1 MFKNL
6 RTGTKLILLCA
17 MFIISVGVTTYSLVV
32 ENQIAISFAR
42 KELVGSRFLA
52 ALRNIEVTLLR
63 GKPFDPLATESGS
76 PTAKMLG
83 ALAAA
88 QSDAAPALQTGEFVQ
103 ALSSALRRLGPS
115 STTDATAMDALVKTQ
130 QLAMRI
136 GDDSN
141 LTLDTDLD
149 SYYMQNILVDQI
161 PRLLDLVGELRLA
174 TPENAD
180 TPASSNENKAH
191 ILVVDGL
198 IGSSVSETKDDL
210 AAAYRGDADGSLKEA
225 VDSTY
230 ASLFSAIDAYLATS
244 KAGASDAGAA
254 VSVVGGGNA
263 AGVGN
268 GSQTRLYE
276 AVVNSA
282 DNAWLESQPQL
293 DRLLR
298 SRIERLLARMRLSL
312 ALTGALVGLS
322 IIVAIMT
329 YRHIVR
335 PLEHL
340 EQVASTVRET
350 KNYDLRVA
358 DNSTN
363 EIGKLSSAFDEMLA
377 ELAAARDRERAE
389 QSEIARIAR
398 LTTMGAMTA
407 SIAHEVN
414 QPLTAIVANGRAAQR
429 WLANATPNL
438 IEVNGALSKIVDDG
452 RRAGQVI
459 DSVRTMFK
467 KGGVDTDRIDVNELI
482 ENILAIARGQI
493 QKECVSVRTDLRSDI
508 PCVLAGRTQLQQV
521 LMNLT
526 MNAVEAMQSIAN
538 RERLLAIDTA
548 VHDPASV
555 LITVGDSGV
564 GIDSQNLDRIFDA
577 FFTTKP
583 DGMGMGLSICR
594 SIIEGYGGRIWATR
608 GDSCGSVFHVILPSA
623 SS

>member
-6 RTGTKLILLCA
+6 RTSTKLIFLCA
-17 MFIISVGVTTYSLVV
+17 MFIVSVGVTTYSLVA

-42 KELVGSRFLA
+42 KELIGSRFLS
-52 ALRNIEVTLLR
+52 ALRNIEVALLK
-63 GKPFDPLATESGS
+63 GKPFDSITVETDSS
-76 PTAKMLG
+76 TQKMLG

-88 QSDAAPALQTGEFVQ
+88 QSSAGPALQTGEFVQ

-115 STTDATAMDALVKTQ
+115 STPDAKTMDAIAKTQ
-130 QLAMRI
+130 QLIMRI

-149 SYYMQNILVDQI
+149 SYYVQNILVDQI
-161 PRLLDLVGELRLA
+161 PKLLGLVGELRLA
-174 TPENAD
+174 TRENAG
-180 TPASSNENKAH
+180 TAASSNENKAH
-191 ILVVDGL
+191 ILVLDGL
-198 IGSSVSETKDDL
+198 IGSSMSEIKDDL
-210 AAAYRGDADGSLKEA
+210 SAAYRGNADGSLKEV

-230 ASLFSAIDAYLATS
+230 ASLFSAVDAYRAAS
-244 KAGASDAGAA
+244 KTGTTDAGAA
-254 VSVVGGGNA
+254 VSMVDGGNS
-263 AGVGN
+263 GVGN
-268 GSQTRLYE
+268 NSQTRLYE
-276 AVVNSA
+276 VVVNSA
-282 DNAWLESQPQL
+282 DSAWAESQPQL
-293 DRLLR
+293 DRLLH
-298 SRIERLLARMRLSL
+298 SRIQRLLARMRLSL
-312 ALTGALVGLS
+312 ALIGALVGLS

-340 EQVASTVRET
+340 EEVASTVRET

-363 EIGKLSSAFDEMLA
+363 EIGQLASAFDEMLA
-377 ELAAARDRERAE
+377 ELAAARDRERVE

-398 LTTMGAMTA
+398 LTTMGEMTA
-407 SIAHEVN
+407 SIAHEIN

-429 WLANATPNL
+429 WLANASPNL
-438 IEVNGALSKIVDDG
+438 IEVNDTLGKIVDDG

-482 ENILAIARGQI
+482 ENILALARGQI
-493 QKECVSVRTDLRSDI
+493 QREGISVRTGLRSDV
-508 PCVLAGRTQLQQV
+508 PRVLAGRTQLQQV

-526 MNAVEAMQSIAN
+526 MNAVEAMESVAN
-538 RERLLAIDTA
+538 RERLLAIETA
-548 VHDPASV
+548 VHDPANV
-555 LITVGDSGV
+555 LITVADSGV
-564 GIDSQNLDRIFDA
+564 GIESQNMDRIFDA
-577 FFTTKP
+577 FFTTKS

-594 SIIEGYGGRIWATR
+594 SIIESYGGRIWVTR
-608 GDSCGSVFHVILPSA
+608 GDSCGSVFNIILPSA

>member
-6 RTGTKLILLCA
+6 RTSTKLILLCA
-17 MFIISVGVTTYSLVV
+17 MFIISVGATTYSLVV

-52 ALRNIEVTLLR
+52 ALRNIEVALLK
-63 GKPFDPLATESGS
+63 GKPFDSLTAESGS
-76 PTAKMLG
+76 STQKMLG

-88 QSDAAPALQTGEFVQ
+88 QSGATPALQAGDFVQ
-103 ALSSALRRLGPS
+103 GLSSAISRLGPS
-115 STTDATAMDALVKTQ
+115 PTTDANAMDALTKTQ

-149 SYYMQNILVDQI
+149 SFYMQNILVDQM
-161 PRLLDLVGELRLA
+161 PRLLGLVGELRLA
-174 TPENAD
+174 THENNGPA
-180 TPASSNENKAH
+180 ASSNENKAH
-191 ILVVDGL
+191 ILVLDGL
-198 IGSSVSETKDDL
+198 IGSSLSEIKDDL
-210 AAAYRGDADGSLKEA
+210 SAAYRGNADGSLRSA
-225 VDSTY
+225 VDPTY
-230 ASLFSAIDAYLATS
+230 ASLFSAVDAYLAGS
-244 KAGASDAGAA
+244 KAGATDADA
-254 VSVVGGGNA
+254 VSVVDGGNA
-263 AGVGN
+263 AGVDSD
-268 GSQTRLYE
+268 SQGRLYE
-276 AVVNSA
+276 AAVNSA
-282 DNAWLESQPQL
+282 DNAWAASQPEL
-293 DRLLR
+293 DRLLQ
-298 SRIERLLARMRLSL
+298 SRIERLLTRMRLSL
-312 ALTGALVGLS
+312 ALIGFLVGLS

-340 EQVASTVRET
+340 EHVASTVRET

-358 DNSTN
+358 DDSTN
-363 EIGKLSSAFDEMLA
+363 EIGRLSSAFDEMLA

-398 LTTMGAMTA
+398 LTTVGAMTA

-429 WLANATPNL
+429 WLANTAPNL
-438 IEVNGALSKIVDDG
+438 KEVNGALSKIVDDG

-482 ENILAIARGQI
+482 DNILALARGQI
-493 QKECVSVRTDLRSDI
+493 QKADVSVRTGLSADI
-508 PCVLAGRTQLQQV
+508 PRVLAGRTQLQQV

-526 MNAVEAMQSIAN
+526 MNAVEAMDSVIN

-548 VHDPASV
+548 MHDSANV
-555 LITVGDSGV
+555 LITVGDSGA
-564 GIDSQNLDRIFDA
+564 GIDSQSLDRIFDA

-594 SIIEGYGGRIWATR
+594 SIIDGYGGRIWATR
-608 GDSCGSVFHVILPSA
+608 GDPYGSVFHVVLPSA